1 MQDRETILQT
11 SRSWKLADLDVSA
24 FSYAPIPYTVENRL
38 GRDRAPQAYLLD
50 NTNRPA
56 TKGPM
61 SLKDKTMSEEWSLIN
76 NQIFLGVLGSL
87 IIPRKEIQLLLSTL
101 SDAGVR
107 FVYFSPVSPW
117 MRLPCGVRLLP
128 LTILLFP
135 GTHSET

>member
-38 GRDRAPQAYLLD
+38 GHDIAPQAYLLD

-56 TKGPM
+56 IKGPI
-61 SLKDKTMSEEWSLIN
+61 SLKDKSSSEEWSLIN

-87 IIPRKEIQLLLSTL
+87 IIPRKEIQQLLSTL

-107 FVYFSPVSPW
+107 FVYFSPV
-117 MRLPCGVRLLP
+117 
-128 LTILLFP
+128 
-135 GTHSET
+135 